1 MKRIRNIIALLCIA
15 LHLAGCASSATTQSE
30 WLPSISEPV
39 TIESGALR
47 DIPIPEITNAQVIW
61 VRHVDLDADG
71 KEDCIVTVRM
81 PDELGLQWGNLRH
94 VTHVFRGGE
103 QGAFGGFAT
112 AEPWFFVVTYEGHFH
127 VKHGDKEIRH
137 LFSLSKQEG
146 EWVVTLKQYEY
157 GNDGGDPG
165 ERLMSPRKT
174 TTTRFPIKELSNQK
188 LSYIG
193 TYPAEK

>member
-1 MKRIRNIIALLCIA
+1 MKRIRNVIALLCIA
-15 LHLAGCASSATTQSE
+15 LYLAGCASTATNQSE

-39 TIESGALR
+39 KIEPGVLR
-47 DIPIPEITNAQVIW
+47 GIPIPGITNAPVIW

-81 PDELGLQWGNLRH
+81 PDELGPQWGNLRH

-103 QGAFGGFAT
+103 QGAFGGYAT
-112 AEPWFFVVTYEGHFH
+112 AEPWFFVVTYEGLFH
-127 VKHGDKEIRH
+127 VKYGDEETRR

-157 GNDGGDPG
+157 GNDGGEAR
-165 ERLMSPRKT
+165 ERCMSLRKT
-174 TTTRFPIKELSNQK
+174 TTTRFPIKGLSNQG
-188 LSYIG
+188 LHFIG
-193 TYPAEK
+193 TYRAEK